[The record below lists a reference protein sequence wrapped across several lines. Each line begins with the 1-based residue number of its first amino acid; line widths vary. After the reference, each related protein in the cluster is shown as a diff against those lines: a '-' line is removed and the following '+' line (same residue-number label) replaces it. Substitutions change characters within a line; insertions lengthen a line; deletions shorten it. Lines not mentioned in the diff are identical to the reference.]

1 MIQLTPNLFLKNNSK
16 ILDLDLVLF
25 CQGDNNA
32 LSKIYKQWLPELYLV
47 AFRYLKSN
55 QEAEDVVADCFEKLI
70 LLPAEKRRQKF
81 IENQINMKA
90 LLIVIVK
97 NKCLD
102 QIKTTKNRSRIMD
115 SIMSLW
121 PSTTAN
127 LAHQKFTEEN
137 FESLSVCL
145 LDKERIIL
153 KLNMDGF
160 SHQEISTQLNIS
172 EKTISNTLSISR
184 KKIKELWYVFME

>member
-1 MIQLTPNLFLKNNSK
+1 MIQLTPNPFLKNNSK